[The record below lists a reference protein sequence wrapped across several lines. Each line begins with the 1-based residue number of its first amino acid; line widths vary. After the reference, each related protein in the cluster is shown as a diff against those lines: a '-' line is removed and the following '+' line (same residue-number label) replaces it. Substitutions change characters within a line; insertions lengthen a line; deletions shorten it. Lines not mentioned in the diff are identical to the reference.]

1 MVKIGWT
8 DLLQSISH
16 LGSLSVGKQ
25 PSMNEYAEEITTAN
39 GSGTSAMTEGQ
50 VLLLTMVLVIL
61 ITLITNITVGLFIS

>member
-16 LGSLSVGKQ
+16 LGSPNVGRQ
-25 PSMNEYAEEITTAN
+25 PSMNECAREITTVN
-39 GSGTSAMTEGQ
+39 GSVTSAMTEGQ

>member
-25 PSMNEYAEEITTAN
+25 PSMNEYAREITTVN
-39 GSGTSAMTEGQ
+39 GLGTSAMTEGQ